1 MDDRAATV
9 AGHSLEHDAEA
20 FGSHSDNRRSTDL
33 PPDVAAAIRDG
44 LTSLR
49 LASTMLTCLSSA
61 ANHDVKI
68 DTSSVGVA
76 EVACR
81 LIGAAI
87 DQLVPFYRDT
97 TAGVTP

>member
-1 MDDRAATV
+1 MDGHASG
-9 AGHSLEHDAEA
+9 AGYSLKIDAEA
-20 FGSHSDNRRSTDL
+20 FGSPSDNEQRTDL
-33 PPDVAAAIRDG
+33 PPHVVAAIRGG

-61 ANHDVKI
+61 ANHDSKI

-81 LIGAAI
+81 LIGAAA
-87 DQLVPFYRDT
+87 DQLVQLLRST
-97 TAGVTP
+97 TVGVVP